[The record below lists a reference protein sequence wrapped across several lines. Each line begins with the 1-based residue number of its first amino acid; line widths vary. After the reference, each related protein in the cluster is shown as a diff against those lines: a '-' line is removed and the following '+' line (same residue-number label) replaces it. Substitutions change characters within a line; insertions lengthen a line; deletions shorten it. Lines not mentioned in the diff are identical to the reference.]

1 MNTPFEL
8 EVTVASHAKYGAF
21 RGSDGKFYKPA
32 GPGMVLEDFKV
43 GESYTVKGYSSES
56 GKTNYITGISTE
68 KVESPKEVAEAKP
81 LKRRMTEVPTIVSSS
96 GEPGIAEKVK
106 LGGSRDF
113 VKEAKGKTFSL
124 IVAALAHQKD
134 DPAVI
139 LAIADSLLAGIEN
152 RGYF

>member
-21 RGSDGKFYKPA
+21 RGGDGKFYKPA

-113 VKEAKGKTFSL
+113 VKEAKGKTYSL
-124 IVAALAHQKD
+124 IVANLASAGVSVDLIPGQADTLLK
-134 DPAVI
+134 
-139 LAIADSLLAGIEN
+139 AIEE